1 MVSGQDVS
9 VEAPVFSQD
18 ISPLMTQSVL
28 FHTSQK
34 NGTQRPADRVAKS
47 TLSIPYDA
55 VVAQIVPDLGIFQP
69 VARSLG
75 ATSHAR
81 SRGATSHARHRAG
94 TELIDIQIQ
103 TEQPGCSEYICLTL
117 ANLTHLH
124 NFLRGVI
131 MKEREKLRTIKT
143 KITQ

>member
-28 FHTSQK
+28 FHASQK
-34 NGTQRPADRVAKS
+34 NGTLRPADRVAKS

-69 VARSLG
+69 I
-75 ATSHAR
+75 AR

-131 MKEREKLRTIKT
+131 MKEREQLRTIKT